1 MAVGGYFA
9 AVGSALCNGSF
20 GTISKFDRVQKAA
33 IPFPIF
39 AFWNTVGIVIS
50 SIFFLA
56 ATPRV
61 FTPWG
66 LLSGLFF
73 VLSMAITFLAIARL
87 GLGSATGIWS
97 GTAIVVSFTW
107 GVKVQGEEISRAGLA
122 APGMILLVTGLVVI
136 AFNGQAASS
145 RRKLEAKH
153 HQDQLMDG
161 DVESSAAVDGGSGS
175 PQGAN
180 PHINVTGY
188 PYPLGLI
195 ASVATGVFGGLVL
208 GPMYYAPEEAKG
220 VQYIPSMALGV
231 IISSPVV
238 TALMIYVSGHPWSL
252 RTTSAALPGI
262 ASGFIW
268 NAGNALSIIAT
279 MSSGVGLAVAYPIMQ
294 AGLYVAGLWGIIL
307 FNELKLVREQITYW
321 IGGVVLIVG
330 AALLAFSK

>member
-1 MAVGGYFA
+1 MGAGGYFA

-20 GTISKFDRVQKAA
+20 GTISKLDRVQKTA
-33 IPFPIF
+33 IPFPVF
-39 AFWNTVGIVIS
+39 AFWNTVGIVLS

-56 ATPRV
+56 AKPRV
-61 FTPWG
+61 FEPWA

-73 VLSMAITFLAIARL
+73 VLSMASTFLAIARL
-87 GLGSATGIWS
+87 GLGSAAGIWS

-107 GVKVQGEEISRAGLA
+107 GVKVQEEEISRAGLA
-122 APGMILLVTGLVVI
+122 APGMILLVAGLVVI

-153 HQDQLMDG
+153 QQDQLMDE
-161 DVESSAAVDGGSGS
+161 DVERSAVVDGAANAPSR
-175 PQGAN
+175 GAH
-180 PHINVTGY
+180 PHINVTG
-188 PYPLGLI
+188 YPLGLI

-208 GPMYYAPEEAKG
+208 GPMYYAAEEAKG

-231 IISSPVV
+231 VISSPII
-238 TALMIYVSGHPWSL
+238 TAVMIWVSGHPWGL
-252 RTTSAALPGI
+252 RTTDAALPGI

-268 NAGNALSIIAT
+268 NAGNALSIVAT

-294 AGLYVAGLWGIIL
+294 AGLFVAGLWGILL

-321 IGGVVLIVG
+321 VGGVVLIVG
-330 AALLAFSK
+330 ATLLAFSK

>member
-1 MAVGGYFA
+1 MGAGGYLA

-20 GTISKFDRVQKAA
+20 GTISKLDRVQKAA
-33 IPFPIF
+33 IPFPVF

-73 VLSMAITFLAIARL
+73 VLSMAGTFLAIARL

-107 GVKVQGEEISRAGLA
+107 GVKVQGEEISKAGLA
-122 APGMILLVTGLVVI
+122 APGMILLVIGLVVI

-153 HQDQLMDG
+153 QQDQLMDG
-161 DVESSAAVDGGSGS
+161 DVERSAEVDEPGSGG
-175 PQGAN
+175 PR
-180 PHINVTGY
+180 PHINVTG
-188 PYPLGLI
+188 YPLGLI

-231 IISSPVV
+231 VISSPII
-238 TALMIYVSGHPWSL
+238 TALMIYVSGHRWSL
-252 RTTSAALPGI
+252 HTTSAALPGI
-262 ASGFIW
+262 LSGFIW

-294 AGLYVAGLWGIIL
+294 AGLFVAGLWGIIL

-330 AALLAFSK
+330 ATLLAFSK